1 MPMFLGDDLPKNR
14 EMRRALQRATRG
26 GVLLRKGQNS
36 GTKIRNV
43 ETGRVFP
50 CCWDTC
56 EIPANVNIEVRVP
69 HEQPRWRDPLTG
81 EQEMLIY
88 TFCSE
93 GHKSMYIRAML
104 ANR

>member
-1 MPMFLGDDLPKNR
+1 MFLGDNLPKNR
-14 EMRRALQRATRG
+14 ETRRALQRATRG
-26 GVLLRKGQNS
+26 GVLLRPGQNS

-50 CCWDTC
+50 CCWDVC
-56 EIPANVNIEVRVP
+56 ERDANVNIEVRVN
-69 HEQPRWRDPLTG
+69 HEQPRWRDPVTG
-81 EQEMLIY
+81 EQEKLIY

-93 GHKSMYIRAML
+93 AHKGFYVQAML